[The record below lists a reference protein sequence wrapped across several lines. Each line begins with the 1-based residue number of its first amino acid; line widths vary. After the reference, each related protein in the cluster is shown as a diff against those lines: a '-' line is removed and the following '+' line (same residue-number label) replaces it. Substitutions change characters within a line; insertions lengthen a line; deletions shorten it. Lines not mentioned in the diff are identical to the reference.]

1 MRTLFFFF
9 WNHRFLTLF
18 LLLETV
24 SLSLLLNSYSYQ
36 KSLTFNTINDFTGN
50 MFELSSD
57 ISDYF
62 LLKKQNDRL
71 IDENT
76 KLHNI
81 LSNIVHDTT
90 ADSLTGDTVYRYT
103 GAKVIS
109 NSVNRRNNF
118 IIVDKGANDGIEKEM
133 AVVSD
138 KGLAGIVIGVSPHYS
153 IIMSMLH
160 QNAVI
165 SARIK
170 KNNQLVN
177 VIWGTGNKELGKVED
192 IPSHI
197 NLSKGDTIVTSGN
210 SLIFPPGIDIG
221 TIEKYEADSLKNL
234 NSAILR
240 FSTDFNGLH
249 WVYIIEN
256 RDKKEQ
262 QSLINRV
269 TQ

>member
-1 MRTLFFFF
+1 M
-9 WNHRFLTLF
+9 
-18 LLLETV
+18 E
-24 SLSLLLNSYSYQ
+24 
-36 KSLTFNTINDFTGN
+36 
-50 MFELSSD
+50 
-57 ISDYF
+57 
-62 LLKKQNDRL
+62 
-71 IDENT
+71 ENT

-81 LSNIVHDTT
+81 ISLLKHNDTLSEKEICN
-90 ADSLTGDTVYRYT
+90 DTVYKYT

-109 NSVNRRNNF
+109 NTVNKKNNF
-118 IIVDKGANDGIEKEM
+118 IIVDKGSNDSIEKEM

-160 QNAVI
+160 QNSVI

-177 VIWGTGNKELGKVED
+177 VIWGTDDIRFGRVED

-197 NLSKGDTIVTSGN
+197 KLYKGDTVVTSGN
-210 SLIFPPGIDIG
+210 SLIFPPGIEIG

-234 NSAILR
+234 NSAIIR

-249 WVYIIEN
+249 WVYIIKN

-262 QSLINRV
+262 QSLTDSIA
-269 TQ
+269 Q